1 MAISHFLITKL
12 PENVISRLA
21 LLPLQT
27 DVLIPIAEEVT
38 LNFARIASLDDYFVS
53 EKVFFKVYDETL
65 LQYGNETSFD
75 VIWKESDL
83 GVLPISADTQSLL
96 ANDAAPDLL
105 SLLALNPATEF
116 IQIVSYSGVLN
127 LSIEGQ
133 IIVPGER
140 IETSDLLKA
149 VYKVHTNGGGVPY
162 FTMTYKVG
170 RGTVVEPTI
179 YTLTI
184 DVDAIAELTEISRV
198 STVLNEAFDDG
209 AGGTINYDVTRET
222 ISIDITNG
230 YQGGTAEVDISILS
244 PFLVPSSPDAQS
256 SVDIYFNGDNLEK
269 IVDENFSIV
278 VTLDDFGSATINII
292 NIIVKDEASESGQVD
307 INLISINQDIA
318 LVSATINTVSITTNI

>member
-53 EKVFFKVYDETL
+53 DKVFFKVYDETL

-222 ISIDITNG
+222 ILIDVTDG
-230 YQGGTAEVDISILS
+230 YQGGTADIDISILS

-256 SVDIYFNGDNLEK
+256 SVIIDFNGGYLEK
-269 IVDENFSIV
+269 IVDENFSIIAN
-278 VTLDDFGSATINII
+278 LDDHGYTRIKIVNT
-292 NIIVKDEASESGQVD
+292 IVKDEASESGQVD

>member
-12 PENVISRLA
+12 PENVTSWLA

-27 DVLIPIAEEVT
+27 NVLIPIAEEVT
-38 LNFARIASLDDYFVS
+38 LNFARIASLDNYFVS

-65 LQYGNETSFD
+65 LQYGNEASFD
-75 VIWKESDL
+75 LIWKEPDL
-83 GVLPISADTQSLL
+83 GISPVSASTQSLL
-96 ANDAAPDLL
+96 ANSAAPDLL

-133 IIVPGER
+133 IIVPGQR

-149 VYKVHTNGGGVPY
+149 IYKVHPNGGGDPY
-162 FTMTYKVG
+162 FTMMYKVG
-170 RGTVVEPTI
+170 RGTIVEPTI

-184 DVDAIAELTEISRV
+184 NVDTIAKLTETSRV
-198 STVLNEAFDDG
+198 STVTNEAFDDG

-222 ISIDITNG
+222 ISIDITDG

-244 PFLVPSSPDAQS
+244 PFLVNTNPDAQS
-256 SVDIYFNGDNLEK
+256 SVDIYFNGGNLEK
-269 IVDENFSIV
+269 TIDEVFSIV
-278 VTLDDFGSATINII
+278 VTLDDFGSATISII
-292 NIIVKDEASESGQVD
+292 NTIVKDEASESGQVD
-307 INLISINQDIA
+307 VDLIGINQDIS
-318 LVSATINTVSITTNI
+318 LVSATINSVSITTNI